1 MSYEESLER
10 LLTDNEAKRISG
22 QSKRGVKTDR
32 GWVQEMDDINGR
44 ADIEAKKKKRKD
56 DQKKKKDKRDKKDK

>member
-1 MSYEESLER
+1 MSYEESLENM
-10 LLTDNEAKRISG
+10 LTDNEAKRISG

-32 GWVQEMDDINGR
+32 SWLKEMDDINGR

-56 DQKKKKDKRDKKDK
+56 DQKKKKDKKDKKDK

>member
-32 GWVQEMDDINGR
+32 GWVREMDDINGW
-44 ADIEAKKKKRKD
+44 ADIEAKKKKRD
-56 DQKKKKDKRDKKDK
+56 DKKKRNKDK